1 MEQSMMNTFSNAL
14 TNVTTLEFY
23 KNLFPA
29 YTILVVY
36 FLVMMVTSTIGHALD
51 QENGFT
57 NGLFFGMLLSLFLWF
72 SVGKKVSY
80 LK

>member
-14 TNVTTLEFY
+14 TNVMTLEFY

-29 YTILVVY
+29 YTALVFY
-36 FLVMMVTSTIGHALD
+36 FLVMMVTSTIGHALE

-72 SVGKKVSY
+72 SVGKKMSY

>member
-72 SVGKKVSY
+72 SVGKKMSY

>member
-1 MEQSMMNTFSNAL
+1 MEQSTMNTFSNAL
-14 TNVTTLEFY
+14 INFTTLEFY

-29 YTILVVY
+29 YTALVVY
-36 FLVMMVTSTIGHALD
+36 FLIMMVTSTIGHAFD

-72 SVGKKVSY
+72 SIGKKMSY

>member
-1 MEQSMMNTFSNAL
+1 MMNTFSNAL

-29 YTILVVY
+29 YTALVFY

-51 QENGFT
+51 REAGFT

-72 SVGKKVSY
+72 SVGKKMSY